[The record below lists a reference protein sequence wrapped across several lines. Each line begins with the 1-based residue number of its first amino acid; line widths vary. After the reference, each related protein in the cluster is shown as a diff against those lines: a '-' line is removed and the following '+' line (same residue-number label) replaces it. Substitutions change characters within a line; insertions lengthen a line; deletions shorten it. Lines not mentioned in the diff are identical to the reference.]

1 MSGSIFIIREG
12 SIVRLDARPYE
23 SEDVLQEMLASFP
36 ELIGAAGQSNGLLL
50 IKREKTVPDEDSGSA
65 RWSLDHLFVD
75 ENGIPILVEVKR
87 ASDTRARREVVA
99 QMLDYAANG
108 VAYWPAAE
116 FIEEFE
122 LSCRADGVEPNERLS
137 NFLGDDLDG
146 EEFWQR
152 VEANLKAGR
161 IRMVFVADVIP
172 KELRRIIEF
181 LNEQMRPAEVLAIEV
196 AHFTDEAGTRTIVP
210 GVIGKTARA
219 ASNKSASGS
228 KLPPISN
235 AEWIAQLA
243 AKYGEQHGFVAGQIV
258 EWAEQQG
265 YEAAPTNTQD
275 AIAIS
280 VQTNDGKR
288 AWPLFVRRS
297 GGRLEIAFHYL
308 KSRPA
313 LADVDVRQRFLD
325 EIQAIDGIQTTTS
338 NPSGVPAIA
347 LDQMS
352 EPSVLHRF
360 LSVAHRMSE
369 SARLTG

>member
-12 SIVRLDARPYE
+12 NIVRLEARPYE

-36 ELIGAAGQSNGLLL
+36 ELIGDAGQSNGLLL
-50 IKREKTVPDEDSGSA
+50 IKREKTVPDEDGGSA

-122 LSCRADGVEPNERLS
+122 LSCRADGIEPDERLS
-137 NFLGDDLDG
+137 QFLGDELEA

-161 IRMVFVADVIP
+161 IRMVFVADVIS

-196 AHFTDEAGTRTIVP
+196 AHYTDQAGIRTIVP
-210 GVIGKTARA
+210 SVIGNTARA
-219 ASNKSASGS
+219 ASNKSASGN
-228 KLPPISN
+228 KLPSISN

-243 AKYGEQHGFVAGQIV
+243 DKYGEQHGIVAGHIV
-258 EWAEQQG
+258 EWAERHG
-265 YEAAPTNTQD
+265 YEAAPTNTRD

-280 VQTNDGKR
+280 VQSNDGKR
-288 AWPLFVRRS
+288 AWPLFIRRS

-313 LADVDVRQRFLD
+313 LADVNVRQGYLD
-325 EIQAIDGIQTTTS
+325 EIQAIHGIQTTTS
-338 NPSGVPAIA
+338 NPSGVPAIS

-352 EPSVLHRF
+352 EPGVLQSF
-360 LSVAHRMSE
+360 LAVAHRMSE
-369 SARLTG
+369 AAKLAG